1 MLIWI
6 TIQVFQYVFNAQVQ
20 GEVLDVLRVFGFL
33 ELMLEIFAVIAL
45 VITIVWAAID
55 SGSTEGDGESHLKGE
70 EQ

>member
-6 TIQVFQYVFNAQVQ
+6 TIQVFQYVFNTPIQ
-20 GEVLDVLRVFGFL
+20 GDALSLLRFFGFL
-33 ELMLEIFAVIAL
+33 ELMLELFVVIAMVL
-45 VITIVWAAID
+45 TVLWAALD